1 MKHTFLA
8 ILLFF
13 VCMAVPV
20 AQAEEMRLSV
30 TSPQNVMAVDVVS
43 IPGKFVAKN
52 EISIGSPLQQQMV
65 TAVFVEEGD
74 WVEKGQLLATL
85 ESPIQSAGVNQ
96 LKAEIDKAAAYIK
109 QQEALSTQSQQEL
122 QRLSPLAKS
131 GVISANE
138 FGKAKSEAAAQS
150 ALLTASRAELRQLK
164 AQLMREQSQ
173 EDKSK
178 IIAPVSGVISERHAM
193 NGTLSD
199 NSVLFKLIE
208 NNTLEFEAQAH
219 SSELSRILGN
229 NPVVINLDEN
239 RAISGNL
246 RYLSPKIEALTQL
259 GKIRVALA
267 DPTKQVRLGE
277 TGTMVYRNSPREQ
290 LSLPYSAIR
299 TEPNGERFIFIVTD
313 GKVTKQKI
321 HIGKIQQGRVEI
333 LSPLKANIDV
343 VTYAQAFLSDDD
355 IVVPVKDKQ

>member
-1 MKHTFLA
+1 MKHIFLA
-8 ILLFF
+8 ISLFF
-13 VCMAVPV
+13 ICLNMQV
-20 AQAEEMRLSV
+20 EEIRLSV
-30 TSPQNVMAVDVVS
+30 TNPKNVMAVDVVS

-65 TAVFVEEGD
+65 TAVFVEEGE

-85 ESPIQSAGVNQ
+85 ESPIQSAGVIQ

-122 QRLSPLAKS
+122 QRLSPLAKT

-199 NSVLFKLIE
+199 NSLLFKLIE
-208 NNTLEFEAQAH
+208 NNELEFEAQAH
-219 SSELSRILGN
+219 PSELSRIVGS

-239 RAISGNL
+239 QSALGKL
-246 RYLSPKIEALTQL
+246 RYLSPKIDALTQL
-259 GKIRVALA
+259 GKIRVAITE
-267 DPTKQVRLGE
+267 PTKQVRLGE

-299 TEPNGERFIFIVTD
+299 TEPNGERYIFTVTD
-313 GKVTKQKI
+313 GKVAKQKI
-321 HIGKIQQGRVEI
+321 QIGKIQQGRVEV
-333 LSPLKANIDV
+333 LTPLAPSLDV
-343 VTYAQAFLSDDD
+343 VAYAQAFLSDDD
-355 IVVPVKDKQ
+355 IIVPVKDSQ

>member
-1 MKHTFLA
+1 MKHIFLA
-8 ILLFF
+8 ISLFF
-13 VCMAVPV
+13 ICLNM
-20 AQAEEMRLSV
+20 QAEEIRLSV
-30 TSPQNVMAVDVVS
+30 TNPKNVIAVDVVS

-65 TAVFVEEGD
+65 TAVFVEEGE

-109 QQEALSTQSQQEL
+109 QQEALSAQSQQEL
-122 QRLSPLAKS
+122 QRLSPLAKT

-199 NSVLFKLIE
+199 NSLLFKLIE
-208 NNTLEFEAQAH
+208 NNELEFEAQAH
-219 SSELSRILGN
+219 PSELSRIVGS

-239 RAISGNL
+239 QSTLGKL
-246 RYLSPKIEALTQL
+246 RYLSPKIDALTQL
-259 GKIRVALA
+259 GKIRVVLTE
-267 DPTKQVRLGE
+267 PTKQVRLGE

-299 TEPNGERFIFIVTD
+299 TEPNGERYIFTVTD
-313 GKVTKQKI
+313 GKVAKQKI
-321 HIGKIQQGRVEI
+321 QIGKIQQGRVEV
-333 LSPLKANIDV
+333 LTPLAPSLDV
-343 VTYAQAFLSDDD
+343 VAYAQAFLSDDD
-355 IVVPVKDKQ
+355 IIVPVKDSQ

>member
-1 MKHTFLA
+1 MKHIFLA
-8 ILLFF
+8 ISLFF
-13 VCMAVPV
+13 ICLNM
-20 AQAEEMRLSV
+20 QAEEIRLSV
-30 TSPQNVMAVDVVS
+30 TNPKNVMAVDVVS

-65 TAVFVEEGD
+65 TAVFVEEGE

-109 QQEALSTQSQQEL
+109 QQEALSAQSQQEL
-122 QRLSPLAKS
+122 QRLSPLAKT

-199 NSVLFKLIE
+199 NSLLFKLIE
-208 NNTLEFEAQAH
+208 NNELEFEAQAH
-219 SSELSRILGN
+219 PSELSRIVGS

-239 RAISGNL
+239 QSALGRL
-246 RYLSPKIEALTQL
+246 RYLSPKIDALTQL
-259 GKIRVALA
+259 GKIRVALTE
-267 DPTKQVRLGE
+267 PTKQVRLGE

-299 TEPNGERFIFIVTD
+299 TEPNGERYIFTVTD
-313 GKVTKQKI
+313 GKVAKQKI
-321 HIGKIQQGRVEI
+321 QIGKIQQGRVEV
-333 LSPLKANIDV
+333 LTPLAPSLDV
-343 VTYAQAFLSDDD
+343 VAYAQAFLSDDD
-355 IVVPVKDKQ
+355 IIVPVKDSQ